1 VPNPYVH
8 GSPIA
13 AADADAFA
21 DRAEEL
27 ATLDGALGS
36 GGNVILLAPRRYG
49 KTSLLNIAVA
59 RALANGVRAGRVTLA
74 DCTDLQDVCE
84 SLLHGI
90 LEGPARWRERG
101 ADAVRELV
109 GHLRPRLEVSS
120 TGSLR
125 VLLDV
130 EPGRDPWR
138 RMLLDVLR
146 VLDALRASGDP
157 VALVIDEFQRA
168 YELDDAVPGAIKR
181 LCDEMPAV
189 SLVLSGSRRHLM
201 ERISG
206 HRAPLARVGTR
217 IALPKVP
224 RAEMCDFL
232 VRRAA
237 AGGKMLALDVAERI
251 HDRAA
256 GVPNEVQQLA
266 SQAYDQAPGNR
277 IRGRDVDEALARIVR
292 QGRFEYVAILHRP
305 PALGADRA
313 DGAHPAGE
321 QPQRGA
327 PGADRP
333 GGGRPGRAVAR
344 RLGDLQPL
352 PGAVA
357 ARVLGGR
364 VGIHAKKSSGRSVG
378 RTRARCAPRLLRG
391 PCSPRGKW
399 GLEREVVGVDRVA

>member
-27 ATLDGALGS
+27 ATLEGALGS

-146 VLDALRASGDP
+146 VLDAVRASGDP

-292 QGRFEYVAILHRP
+292 QGRFEYVAILRGLG
-305 PALGADRA
+305 PA
-313 DGAHPAGE
+313 
-321 QPQRGA
+321 Q
-327 PGADRP
+327 
-333 GGGRPGRAVAR
+333 R
-344 RLGDLQPL
+344 RLVRELARTGPRPSVQTGLMVRILRVSNPSAVRRALIALEEDDLVEQSPDGWEISNPFLALWLREYSGD
-352 PGAVA
+352 
-357 ARVLGGR
+357 
-364 VGIHAKKSSGRSVG
+364 
-378 RTRARCAPRLLRG
+378 
-391 PCSPRGKW
+391 
-399 GLEREVVGVDRVA
+399 E

>member
-27 ATLDGALGS
+27 ATLEGALGS

-292 QGRFEYVAILHRP
+292 QGRFEYVAILRGLG
-305 PALGADRA
+305 PA
-313 DGAHPAGE
+313 
-321 QPQRGA
+321 Q
-327 PGADRP
+327 
-333 GGGRPGRAVAR
+333 R
-344 RLGDLQPL
+344 RLVRELARTGPRPSVQTGLMVRILRVSNPSAVRRALIALEEDDLVEQSPDGWEISNPFLALWLREYSGD
-352 PGAVA
+352 
-357 ARVLGGR
+357 
-364 VGIHAKKSSGRSVG
+364 
-378 RTRARCAPRLLRG
+378 
-391 PCSPRGKW
+391 
-399 GLEREVVGVDRVA
+399 E

>member
-27 ATLDGALGS
+27 ATLEGALGS

-59 RALANGVRAGRVTLA
+59 RSLANGVRAGRVTLA

-101 ADAVRELV
+101 ADSVRELV

-146 VLDALRASGDP
+146 VLDAVRASGDP

-292 QGRFEYVAILHRP
+292 QGRFEYVAILRGLG
-305 PALGADRA
+305 PA
-313 DGAHPAGE
+313 
-321 QPQRGA
+321 Q
-327 PGADRP
+327 
-333 GGGRPGRAVAR
+333 R
-344 RLGDLQPL
+344 RLVRELARTGPRPSVQTGLMVRILRVSNPSAVRRALIALEEDDLVEQSPDGWEISNPFLALWLREYSGD
-352 PGAVA
+352 
-357 ARVLGGR
+357 
-364 VGIHAKKSSGRSVG
+364 
-378 RTRARCAPRLLRG
+378 
-391 PCSPRGKW
+391 
-399 GLEREVVGVDRVA
+399 E

>member
-1 VPNPYVH
+1 VVNPFVY

-13 AADADAFA
+13 ADAADAFA

-27 ATLDGALGS
+27 AILEGALGS

-49 KTSLLNIAVA
+49 KTSLLNIAVG
-59 RALANGVRAGRVTLA
+59 RALDRGIRAGRVTLA

-101 ADAVRELV
+101 VDSVRELV
-109 GHLRPRLEVSS
+109 GHLRPRLEV
-120 TGSLR
+120 TPEGSLR
-125 VLLDV
+125 VGLEV
-130 EPGRDPWR
+130 EAGRDPWR
-138 RMLLDVLR
+138 RLLVDVLR
-146 VLDALRASGDP
+146 VLDAVRASGDP

-168 YELDDAVPGAIKR
+168 YELDAAVPGVLKR

-206 HRAPLARVGTR
+206 RGAPLARVGTR

-237 AGGKMLALDVAERI
+237 TGGRMLALDVAERI

-266 SQAYDQAPGNR
+266 GQAFDLATGNR
-277 IRGRDVDEALARIVR
+277 IRAAAVDDALARIVR
-292 QGRFEYVAILHRP
+292 QGRFEYVAILR
-305 PALGADRA
+305 ALA
-313 DGAHPAGE
+313 PS
-321 QPQRGA
+321 QR
-327 PGADRP
+327 
-333 GGGRPGRAVAR
+333 
-344 RLGDLQPL
+344 
-352 PGAVA
+352 
-357 ARVLGGR
+357 
-364 VGIHAKKSSGRSVG
+364 
-378 RTRARCAPRLLRG
+378 RLLRELARTG
-391 PCSPRGKW
+391 PQTSVQTGIMVRLLRVSNPSAVRRALIA
-399 GLEREVVGVDRVA
+399 LEDDDLVEQTPDGWEVSNPFLALWLREYVGDE

>member
-1 VPNPYVH
+1 MPNPFVY

-13 AADADAFA
+13 ATDAGAFA

-27 ATLDGALGS
+27 AILEGALGS

-49 KTSLLNIAVA
+49 KTSLLNIAVG
-59 RALANGVRAGRVTLA
+59 RAVAGGVRAGRVTLA

-109 GHLRPRLEVSS
+109 GHLRPRLEVSAD
-120 TGSLR
+120 GSLR

-146 VLDALRASGDP
+146 VLDAVRASGDP

-206 HRAPLARVGTR
+206 RGAALARVGTR

-237 AGGKMLALDVAERI
+237 AGGKLLALDVAERI

-266 SQAYDQAPGNR
+266 GQAYDQAAGNR
-277 IRGRDVDEALARIVR
+277 IRGQDVDEALARIVR
-292 QGRFEYVAILHRP
+292 QGRFEYVAILR
-305 PALGADRA
+305 ALG
-313 DGAHPAGE
+313 PA
-321 QPQRGA
+321 Q
-327 PGADRP
+327 
-333 GGGRPGRAVAR
+333 R
-344 RLGDLQPL
+344 RLVRELARTGPRPSVQTGVMVRSLRVSNPSAVRRALIALEEDDLIEQSPDGWEVSNPFLALWLREYVGD
-352 PGAVA
+352 
-357 ARVLGGR
+357 
-364 VGIHAKKSSGRSVG
+364 
-378 RTRARCAPRLLRG
+378 
-391 PCSPRGKW
+391 
-399 GLEREVVGVDRVA
+399 E

>member
-292 QGRFEYVAILHRP
+292 QGRFEYVAILRGLG
-305 PALGADRA
+305 PA
-313 DGAHPAGE
+313 
-321 QPQRGA
+321 Q
-327 PGADRP
+327 
-333 GGGRPGRAVAR
+333 R
-344 RLGDLQPL
+344 RLVRELARTGPRPSVQTGLMVRILRVSNPSAVRRALIALEEDDLVEQSPDGWEISNPFLALWLREYSGD
-352 PGAVA
+352 
-357 ARVLGGR
+357 
-364 VGIHAKKSSGRSVG
+364 
-378 RTRARCAPRLLRG
+378 
-391 PCSPRGKW
+391 
-399 GLEREVVGVDRVA
+399 E

>member
-1 VPNPYVH
+1 VSNPFVY

-13 AADADAFA
+13 ATGADAFA
-21 DRAEEL
+21 DRTEEL
-27 ATLDGALGS
+27 AILEGALGT

-49 KTSLLNIAVA
+49 KTSLLNIAVG
-59 RALANGVRAGRVTLA
+59 RAVAGGVRAGRVTLA

-109 GHLRPRLEVSS
+109 GHLRPRLEVSAD
-120 TGSLR
+120 GSLR

-146 VLDALRASGDP
+146 VLDAVRASGDP

-206 HRAPLARVGTR
+206 RGAPLARVGTR

-237 AGGKMLALDVAERI
+237 AGGRMLALDVAERI

-266 SQAYDQAPGNR
+266 SQAYDLSTGNR
-277 IRGRDVDEALARIVR
+277 IRGEDVDEALARIVR
-292 QGRFEYVAILHRP
+292 QGRFEYVAILRGLA
-305 PALGADRA
+305 PA
-313 DGAHPAGE
+313 
-321 QPQRGA
+321 Q
-327 PGADRP
+327 
-333 GGGRPGRAVAR
+333 R
-344 RLGDLQPL
+344 RLVRELARTGPRPSVQTGVMVRSLRVSNPSAVRRALTALEEDDLVEQSPDGWEVSNPFLALWLREYVGD
-352 PGAVA
+352 
-357 ARVLGGR
+357 
-364 VGIHAKKSSGRSVG
+364 
-378 RTRARCAPRLLRG
+378 
-391 PCSPRGKW
+391 
-399 GLEREVVGVDRVA
+399 E

>member
-1 VPNPYVH
+1 
-8 GSPIA
+8 
-13 AADADAFA
+13 
-21 DRAEEL
+21 
-27 ATLDGALGS
+27 
-36 GGNVILLAPRRYG
+36 
-49 KTSLLNIAVA
+49 
-59 RALANGVRAGRVTLA
+59 VTLA

-101 ADAVRELV
+101 ADSVRELV

-146 VLDALRASGDP
+146 VLDAVRASGDP

-292 QGRFEYVAILHRP
+292 QGRFEYVAILRGLG
-305 PALGADRA
+305 PA
-313 DGAHPAGE
+313 
-321 QPQRGA
+321 Q
-327 PGADRP
+327 
-333 GGGRPGRAVAR
+333 R
-344 RLGDLQPL
+344 RLVRELARTGPRPSVQTGLMVRILRVSNPSAVRRALIALEEDDLVEQSPDGWEISNPFLALWLREYVGD
-352 PGAVA
+352 
-357 ARVLGGR
+357 
-364 VGIHAKKSSGRSVG
+364 
-378 RTRARCAPRLLRG
+378 
-391 PCSPRGKW
+391 
-399 GLEREVVGVDRVA
+399 E

>member
-27 ATLDGALGS
+27 ATLEGALGS

-120 TGSLR
+120 DGSLR

-146 VLDALRASGDP
+146 VLDAVRASGDP

-292 QGRFEYVAILHRP
+292 QGRFEYVAILRGLG
-305 PALGADRA
+305 PA
-313 DGAHPAGE
+313 
-321 QPQRGA
+321 Q
-327 PGADRP
+327 
-333 GGGRPGRAVAR
+333 R
-344 RLGDLQPL
+344 RLVRELARTGPRPSVQTGLMVRILRVSNPSAVRRALIALEEDDLVEQSPDGWEISNPFLALWLREYSGD
-352 PGAVA
+352 
-357 ARVLGGR
+357 
-364 VGIHAKKSSGRSVG
+364 
-378 RTRARCAPRLLRG
+378 
-391 PCSPRGKW
+391 
-399 GLEREVVGVDRVA
+399 E

>member
-1 VPNPYVH
+1 VSNPFVY

-13 AADADAFA
+13 ATDAGAFA

-27 ATLDGALGS
+27 AILEGALGS

-49 KTSLLNIAVA
+49 KTSLLNIAVG
-59 RALANGVRAGRVTLA
+59 RAVAGGVRAGRVTLA

-109 GHLRPRLEVSS
+109 GHLRPRLEVSAD
-120 TGSLR
+120 GSLR

-146 VLDALRASGDP
+146 VLDAVRASGDP

-206 HRAPLARVGTR
+206 RGAALARVGTR

-237 AGGKMLALDVAERI
+237 AGGKLLALDVAERI

-266 SQAYDQAPGNR
+266 GQAYDQAAGNR
-277 IRGRDVDEALARIVR
+277 IRGQDVDEALARIVR
-292 QGRFEYVAILHRP
+292 QGRFEYVAILR
-305 PALGADRA
+305 ALG
-313 DGAHPAGE
+313 PA
-321 QPQRGA
+321 Q
-327 PGADRP
+327 
-333 GGGRPGRAVAR
+333 R
-344 RLGDLQPL
+344 RLVRELARTGPRPSVQTGVMVRSLRVSNPSAVRRALIALEEDDLIEQSPDGWEVSNPFLALWLREYVGD
-352 PGAVA
+352 
-357 ARVLGGR
+357 
-364 VGIHAKKSSGRSVG
+364 
-378 RTRARCAPRLLRG
+378 
-391 PCSPRGKW
+391 
-399 GLEREVVGVDRVA
+399 E